1 MPNLEFAGRHGVG
14 ADAGR
19 LAKKSASLDVIQFVP
34 HCVDNAGNV
43 SSLERSKL
51 DGWGLGR

>member
-1 MPNLEFAGRHGVG
+1 MPNLEFAGRHEVG

-19 LAKKSASLDVIQFVP
+19 LAKKSVSLDVIQFVP